1 MAGVLTRSVAM
12 LAVRKELILFDNFL
26 ISVGAVFPM
35 MVLMGIGIIVR
46 KAGIVNIQENKHFNR
61 MIFVVFFPMMMFSN
75 LYGIDLGE
83 TMDWSIVV
91 YGVLAISA
99 VILLSIPF
107 ACKVEQAQESRG
119 AMIQAIYRS
128 NFVIMG
134 LPIVAN
140 FYGHGNLAVTA
151 MMVSVIVPFYNVMA
165 VVILETF
172 RGGKIRPLNILK
184 QIIKNPLIV
193 GGICGILAAVTGLK
207 LPGPVESLVDEM
219 GMVATPMA
227 LVILGISFDF
237 SSVGKCRRNLFI
249 TVMGK
254 LVVVPGI
261 FLTLAAILGFRG
273 IEFVTLIAVFAT
285 PASVSSFTMAESM
298 GSDSQLAGNSVI
310 ISSIVSCF
318 TIFLWVFVFKSA
330 GIF

>member
-1 MAGVLTRSVAM
+1 M
-12 LAVRKELILFDNFL
+12 LLDNFL
-26 ISVGAVFPM
+26 ISVEAVFPM
-35 MVLMGIGIIVR
+35 MVLMGTGMAVR
-46 KAGIVNIQENKHFNR
+46 KAGIVNPEENKHFNR
-61 MIFVVFFPMMMFSN
+61 MIFVVFFPLMMFSN
-75 LYGIDLGE
+75 LYGIDLAK

-91 YGVLAISA
+91 YGILSISV

-107 ACKVEQAQESRG
+107 VCRVEKSQESRG

-151 MMVSVIVPFYNVMA
+151 MMVSVIVPFYNVAA

-184 QIIKNPLIV
+184 QICKNPLII
-193 GGICGILAAVTGLK
+193 GGVCGILAAVTGLR
-207 LPGPVESLVDEM
+207 LPAPVESLVDEM
-219 GMVATPMA
+219 GTVATPMA

-237 SSVGKCRRNLFI
+237 SSVGKCRRNLLI
-249 TVMGK
+249 TIIGK
-254 LVVVPGI
+254 LVIVPGV
-261 FLTLAAILGFRG
+261 FLTLAAVLGFRD

-298 GSDSQLAGNSVI
+298 GSDSRLAGNSVI
-310 ISSIVSCF
+310 ISSIISCF
-318 TIFLWVFVFKSA
+318 TIFMWIFIFKNA

>member
-1 MAGVLTRSVAM
+1 M
-12 LAVRKELILFDNFL
+12 FDNFL
-26 ISVGAVFPM
+26 VSVAAVFPM
-35 MVLMGIGIIVR
+35 MVLMTIGVIVR
-46 KAGIVNIQENKHFNR
+46 KVGIVNKEENRHFNR
-61 MIFVVFFPMMMFSN
+61 MIFVVFFPVMMFSN
-75 LYGIDLGE
+75 LYGMDLSKD
-83 TMDWSIVV
+83 MDWSVVLYGVVAISIVV
-91 YGVLAISA
+91 LA
-99 VILLSIPF
+99 SIPF
-107 ACKVEQAQESRG
+107 VCKIEKTPESRG

-151 MMVSVIVPFYNVMA
+151 MMVSVIVPYYNVLA
-165 VVILETF
+165 VIILETF
-172 RGGKIRPLNILK
+172 RGGKIRPLNIVR

-193 GGICGILAAVTGLK
+193 GGVCGIAAAITGLK
-207 LPGPVESLVDEM
+207 LPGIVEELVHEM
-219 GMVATPMA
+219 GTVATPMA

-237 SSVGKCRRNLFI
+237 DSLEKCRRNLVI
-249 TVMGK
+249 SVVGK

-261 FLTLAAILGFRG
+261 FLTVAAILGFRD
-273 IEFVTLIAVFAT
+273 IEFVTLIAMLTT

-310 ISSIVSCF
+310 VSSIASCF
-318 TIFLWVFVFKSA
+318 TIFLWIFVFKSY